1 MTPQVQ
7 PITAAEEHQVVV
19 AHTVA
24 DPMAVLAVVLAAVL
38 VAVLVVAEAD
48 RLVEVEE
55 DNLSFLFKKQKKQNS
70 N

>member
-38 VAVLVVAEAD
+38 VVAEAD

>member
-24 DPMAVLAVVLAAVL
+24 DPMAVLAVVL

>member
-24 DPMAVLAVVLAAVL
+24 DPMAVLAAVLA
-38 VAVLVVAEAD
+38 AVLVVAEAD